1 MSHSYE
7 GGIFNLNIMLKL
19 FKYNKDTY
27 EIEVSPEAM
36 MLSVFKR
43 LKTKYKSDD
52 KFKQVL
58 DFIYFYSDPRSDYA
72 YITDDKTRA
81 EEIKK
86 ALGLPDKWS
95 YEEKEVQEAIDYY
108 SSMKPISAQLLEDT
122 FKTVNKLRAY
132 MNDIDFKQLDD
143 KGKPVYPPNM
153 ITSTIKM
160 IPSLVKDLHEAE
172 RAVTA
177 EIADAIR
184 ARGNSEGSIFDNGIN
199 I

>member
-72 YITDDKTRA
+72 YITDDETRA

-184 ARGNSEGSIFDNGIN
+184 ARGNTEGSIFDNGIN

>member
-27 EIEVSPEAM
+27 EIDVSPEAM

-43 LKTKYKSDD
+43 LRTKYKNDD

-72 YITDDKTRA
+72 YITDDETRA

-184 ARGNSEGSIFDNGIN
+184 ARGNTEGSIFDNGIN

>member
-7 GGIFNLNIMLKL
+7 GGIFNLNTMLKL

-27 EIEVSPEAM
+27 EIDVSPEAM

-72 YITDDKTRA
+72 YITDDETRA

>member
-7 GGIFNLNIMLKL
+7 GGIFNLDTMLKL

-27 EIEVSPEAM
+27 EIDVSPEAM

-72 YITDDKTRA
+72 YITDDETRA

>member
-27 EIEVSPEAM
+27 EIDVSPEAM

-43 LKTKYKSDD
+43 LKNKYKSDD

-72 YITDDKTRA
+72 YITDDETRA

-160 IPSLVKDLHEAE
+160 IPSLVKDLYEAE

>member
-72 YITDDKTRA
+72 YITDDETRA

>member
-1 MSHSYE
+1 
-7 GGIFNLNIMLKL
+7 MLKL

-27 EIEVSPEAM
+27 EIDVSPEAM

-43 LKTKYKSDD
+43 LRTKYKNDD

-72 YITDDKTRA
+72 YITGDETRA

-95 YEEKEVQEAIDYY
+95 YEEKEVQEAIAYY

-184 ARGNSEGSIFDNGIN
+184 ARGNAEGSIFDNGIN

>member
-7 GGIFNLNIMLKL
+7 GGIFNLNTMLKL
-19 FKYNKDTY
+19 FRYNKDSY
-27 EIEVSPEAM
+27 EVEVNPEVM

-43 LKTKYKSDD
+43 LKAKYKSDD

-58 DFIYFYSDPRSDYA
+58 DFIYFYADPRSDYA
-72 YITDDKTRA
+72 YITDDETRA
-81 EEIKK
+81 EDIKK

-95 YEEKEVQEAIDYY
+95 YEEKEVQEAIEYY
-108 SSMKPISAQLLEDT
+108 CSMKPISAQLLEDT
-122 FKTVNKLRAY
+122 FKTVNKLRSY

-153 ITSTIKM
+153 ITATIKM

-184 ARGNSEGSIFDNGIN
+184 ARGNAEGSIFDNGIN

>member
-1 MSHSYE
+1 MSPSYE
-7 GGIFNLNIMLKL
+7 GGIFNLNTMLKL

-27 EIEVSPEAM
+27 EIDVSPEAM

-72 YITDDKTRA
+72 YITDDETRA

-184 ARGNSEGSIFDNGIN
+184 ARGNAEGSIFDNGIN

>member
-27 EIEVSPEAM
+27 EIDVSPEAM

-72 YITDDKTRA
+72 YITDDETRA